1 MTNPFF
7 DHPILNSPY
16 AYPARHWELDDQG
29 QPTQRIIDSRRRAE
43 FITPIPKPRK
53 RKGSDAQQQLVFDE
67 GKGLSTSAQQYEHSA
82 LWADSW
88 NIPPFLRD
96 QLVERLR
103 YRCPV

>member
-1 MTNPFF
+1 MEDFETLRKAVPATALF
-7 DHPILNSPY
+7 L
-16 AYPARHWELDDQG
+16 AYMDPLCHV
-29 QPTQRIIDSRRRAE
+29 SRGKTGE
-43 FITPIPKPRK
+43 GETGK
-53 RKGSDAQQQLVFDE
+53 RDYRNLWRVG
-67 GKGLSTSAQQYEHSA
+67 YMEHSA